1 MHGEVFTIVLRLL
14 EGAQD
19 GGWAMDVVSIFGMI
33 DAAYVINPQGD
44 LPPS

>member
-33 DAAYVINPQGD
+33 DGCLRHQPTR
-44 LPPS
+44 